1 MGSTAQVF
9 EPIVNVPALGSFLV
23 IVVVF
28 SLLQIRISQVNQ
40 AVECR
45 KEALTKLRSIKS
57 REISSPDDRP
67 SMEQL
72 QQAVHEYEQAI
83 ANEESLRSVI
93 PGIRIVA
100 PNGLASSEEDIRAA
114 KQFLGLDL
122 RTDLKEDD
130 VPGGFSAGAI
140 AVLAIVGISQLAL
153 LYMLSFDP
161 MTANQVYTTLGGD
174 PILNL

>member
-1 MGSTAQVF
+1 
-9 EPIVNVPALGSFLV
+9 
-23 IVVVF
+23 
-28 SLLQIRISQVNQ
+28 
-40 AVECR
+40 
-45 KEALTKLRSIKS
+45 
-57 REISSPDDRP
+57 
-67 SMEQL
+67 MEQL
-72 QQAVHEYEQAI
+72 QGAVQGYEQAI
-83 ANEESLRSVI
+83 ANEESLRSI
-93 PGIRIVA
+93 MPGIRIVA
-100 PNGLASSEEDIRAA
+100 PNGPASSEEDIRAA

-140 AVLAIVGISQLAL
+140 TVLALVGISQVAL